1 METIDETA
9 ITNHAPLPNQRDCR
23 GRLEARRISH
33 SRCQRTATEGTL
45 NSEYTL
51 SEVVEI
57 GKAQDV
63 ILGGKIDTAADDG
76 SFLRVPSDYFD
87 E

>member
-1 METIDETA
+1 M
-9 ITNHAPLPNQRDCR
+9 
-23 GRLEARRISH
+23 
-33 SRCQRTATEGTL
+33 
-45 NSEYTL
+45 NSEYTM

-63 ILGGKIDTAADDG
+63 ILGSKPLGGLDDIG
-76 SFLRVPSDYFD
+76 FTVEDGFD

>member
-1 METIDETA
+1 M
-9 ITNHAPLPNQRDCR
+9 
-23 GRLEARRISH
+23 
-33 SRCQRTATEGTL
+33 

-76 SFLRVPSDYFD
+76 SFLRVPDDFD